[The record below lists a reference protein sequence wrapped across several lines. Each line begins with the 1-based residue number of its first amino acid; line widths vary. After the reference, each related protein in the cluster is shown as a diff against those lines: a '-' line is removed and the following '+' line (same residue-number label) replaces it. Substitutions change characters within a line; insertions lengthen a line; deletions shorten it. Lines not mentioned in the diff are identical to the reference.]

1 MQELDDEITKKKVE
15 FMLDQ
20 SLEENAKKCEIRFK
34 VALLEHQ
41 INQRE
46 MATKLGTGPQQ
57 VNRAIKGDTSPMSRK
72 LRDKMKK
79 ILDITDK

>member
-1 MQELDDEITKKKVE
+1 MKWM
-15 FMLDQ
+15 FDQ

-57 VNRAIKGDTSPMSRK
+57 INRAIKGDTSPMSKK
-72 LRDKMKK
+72 LRKKMQK
-79 ILDITDK
+79 ILGITD